1 MSEII
6 EYIVYYKKTDNNFR
20 VYNNIKNECYELN
33 KLPDDVSNFYIPK
46 GYETD
51 DINLIKYS
59 KDLYEAN
66 EQLKKTK
73 IITFDYIKPYITPN
87 GKVIPRNHYKNI
99 ETVFKMLSKG
109 KYEHHEEI
117 TMTEYKW
124 FENCYNAG
132 LQFTETGIY
141 EAYGYDFKN
150 YYASILASNDF
161 KIPNKSGKEIKLKEL
176 YTKNKLKT
184 GFYRVKINTDD
195 KNIKKLIAFSKN
207 NVYTSIDLKF
217 IMELQ
222 ETIKINIE
230 LIQDNEPNAY
240 IYNLDTLENG
250 FKVFNNW
257 YDVILKLKKEMPKNI
272 LLKMLSSSL
281 WGHLSRNNKITVSED
296 EAYELNEKHKDRYSV
311 YEIITTKTDETF
323 YQLLD
328 NEKPYFYNLRLKP
341 FVTAFGRVKTAKVVL
356 LNLNK
361 VIRVHTDGIVFSEEQ
376 TFNIENL
383 IKEDKTTGK
392 IEFFNINIYTKI

>member
-1 MSEII
+1 MRRC
-6 EYIVYYKKTDNNFR
+6 FL
-20 VYNNIKNECYELN
+20 EL
-33 KLPDDVSNFYIPK
+33 Y
-46 GYETD
+46 
-51 DINLIKYS
+51 
-59 KDLYEAN
+59 
-66 EQLKKTK
+66 
-73 IITFDYIKPYITPN
+73 
-87 GKVIPRNHYKNI
+87 
-99 ETVFKMLSKG
+99 
-109 KYEHHEEI
+109 
-117 TMTEYKW
+117 
-124 FENCYNAG
+124 
-132 LQFTETGIY
+132 
-141 EAYGYDFKN
+141 FKN

-257 YDVILKLKKEMPKNI
+257 YDAILKLKKEMPKNI

-361 VIRVHTDGIVFSEEQ
+361 VIRIHTDGIVFSEEQ

-392 IEFFNINIYTKI
+392 IEFFNINRYTKI